1 MTATEVIGLLVDAIR
16 KIASVRIGSLVFAIL
31 KPDRF
36 EIGHLALPSDQND
49 GPRDR
54 ALVYFCLESRRQT
67 RQSLRGKANFFGL
80 GSLRQTLRERGE

>member
-1 MTATEVIGLLVDAIR
+1 MTATEVIGLLIDAIR
-16 KIASVRIGSLVFAIL
+16 KIALVRIGSLFSIL

-36 EIGHLALPSDQND
+36 EIGHLALPGDQND

-54 ALVYFCLESRRQT
+54 ALVYFCLESRGQT
-67 RQSLRGKANFFGL
+67 RQSLRGETNFFGL